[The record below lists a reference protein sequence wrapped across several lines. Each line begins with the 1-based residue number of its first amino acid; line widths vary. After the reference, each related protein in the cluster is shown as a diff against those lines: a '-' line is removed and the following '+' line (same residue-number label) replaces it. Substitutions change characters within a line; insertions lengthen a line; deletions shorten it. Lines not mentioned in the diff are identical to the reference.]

1 VHLVAS
7 QCTHRVSKAQAADR
21 EHRPRADL
29 RASPI
34 VNTRLGTKLGAMKRQ
49 LKQQLLWLAVC
60 VAAAGCLD
68 PNGDGNVSYDRSG
81 PRGVEQR
88 CGQYT
93 SCGTCTP
100 VLGCGWCSTG
110 DKGLCAAQPNDCA
123 AAMSFDWTWE
133 TSGCPAGDA
142 GVASAADA
150 SDGVDSSSD
159 AGTSD
164 AASTDAADA
173 HADAASPG

>member
-7 QCTHRVSKAQAADR
+7 RCTHCVSKARAADR
-21 EHRPRADL
+21 EHKPGADL
-29 RASPI
+29 GASPI
-34 VNTRLGTKLGAMKRQ
+34 VNTALGTKLGAMK
-49 LKQQLLWLAVC
+49 QQLMWLAVC
-60 VAAAGCLD
+60 LAAAGCLD
-68 PNGDGNVSYDRSG
+68 PNSDGNVSYDRPG

-88 CGQYT
+88 CSQYT

-100 VLGCGWCSTG
+100 VLGCGWCSSG

-142 GVASAADA
+142 GVASDAGA
-150 SDGVDSSSD
+150 SDGVDSSSEV
-159 AGTSD
+159 GTTD

-173 HADAASPG
+173 HAASPG